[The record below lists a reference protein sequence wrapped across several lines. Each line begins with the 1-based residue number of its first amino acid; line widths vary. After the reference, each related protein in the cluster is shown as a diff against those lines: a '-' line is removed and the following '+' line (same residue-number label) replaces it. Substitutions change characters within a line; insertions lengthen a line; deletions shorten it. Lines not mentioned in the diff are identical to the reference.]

1 MTADADQLVVA
12 VSDTGPGIE
21 AEHLELIFEAF
32 RQTEA
37 GAAAGGS
44 GLGLTI
50 SQRLVRAIG
59 GRLAVT
65 SVVGAGS
72 TFWFSV
78 PLVTA
83 TEAPVGGARDETPG
97 AVARLAPGM
106 RVRALV
112 VDDNAVSRQVL
123 ASLLESAGVEAITA
137 SSGREALEQARR
149 SQPDVIFMDRRM
161 PGIDGL
167 DATRRLRADPDT
179 AHIPVV
185 AISAS
190 AFSDSPEAAREAGC
204 VDFLAKPVRAELLYA
219 ALQRH
224 LAVTFVPVAPAVRAP
239 LPAAVIEIPA
249 DAPAIGRKLRAAA
262 EIGDVVA
269 IGGIAEA
276 LRSTGASEL
285 ARQIADLNVALDF
298 DALVQLASWLDRQV
312 N

>member
-1 MTADADQLVVA
+1 
-12 VSDTGPGIE
+12 
-21 AEHLELIFEAF
+21 
-32 RQTEA
+32 
-37 GAAAGGS
+37 
-44 GLGLTI
+44 
-50 SQRLVRAIG
+50 
-59 GRLAVT
+59 
-65 SVVGAGS
+65 
-72 TFWFSV
+72 
-78 PLVTA
+78 
-83 TEAPVGGARDETPG
+83 
-97 AVARLAPGM
+97 M